1 MVTAKQNDA
10 GVLENGRSMC
20 IHCMSDPN
28 AAVEGAMSSGA
39 EDGLLAHTYT
49 LDMKISGVR

>member
-20 IHCMSDPN
+20 IHCMSDLN